1 MKGIHGGDWAGFE
14 TEYGSLPLD
23 FSANVSPLGLPEG
36 VYKAALQ
43 ALRNTDV
50 LLVPWE
56 GSTAGKSPAIHDVLK
71 PLQDQNGL
79 SVGILIGPEG
89 GISETEIQWLQ
100 SNANAT
106 AVTLGPR
113 ILRTETAAIAATV
126 LVLGALGEMQ

>member
-1 MKGIHGGDWAGFE
+1 M
-14 TEYGSLPLD
+14 
-23 FSANVSPLGLPEG
+23 
-36 VYKAALQ
+36 
-43 ALRNTDV
+43 

-89 GISETEIQWLQ
+89 GISEMEIQWLQ